1 LRTSS
6 APLRACALGFFLLLG
21 GCLGTP
27 PGVEPVSNFDAQRY
41 LGTWYE
47 IARLDHVFERGL
59 DGVTA
64 TYSLNDDGSVRVLNR
79 GYRVKKSEWAQAEG
93 VARFVDDDTTGHLK
107 VSFFGP
113 FHASYAVFELDHENY
128 QYAFVS
134 GHNHRYLW
142 LLARTPEVSAEL
154 RERFVQR
161 AGELGFAVDELIFVD
176 QGRNLT
182 P

>member
-1 LRTSS
+1 V
-6 APLRACALGFFLLLG
+6 RALALGVLLLLG

-27 PGVEPVSNFDAQRY
+27 PGVTPVENFDAQRY

-64 TYSLNDDGSVRVLNR
+64 TYTLNDDGGIRVLNR
-79 GYRVKKSEWAQAEG
+79 GYRAKTSEWVEAEG
-93 VARFVDDDTTGHLK
+93 VARFVGDDTTGHLK

-113 FHASYAVFELDHENY
+113 FYASYVVFELDEENY
-128 QYAFVS
+128 EYAFVS
-134 GHNHRYLW
+134 GFSNSYLW
-142 LLARTPEVSAEL
+142 LLARTPEVSEEL
-154 RERFVQR
+154 KQRFVQR
-161 AGELGFAVDELIFVD
+161 ADALGFAVDELFFVD
-176 QGRNLT
+176 QGRNVA

>member
-1 LRTSS
+1 MR
-6 APLRACALGFFLLLG
+6 ALGLGVLLLLG

-27 PGVEPVSNFDAQRY
+27 PGVEPVGNFDAQRY

-79 GYRVKKSEWAQAEG
+79 GYSAKKSEWSEAEG
-93 VARFVDDDTTGHLK
+93 VARFVGDDTTGHLK

-113 FHASYAVFELDHENY
+113 FYASYVVFELDQENY
-128 QYAFVS
+128 DYAFVS
-134 GHNHRYLW
+134 GFNNSYLW

-154 RERFVQR
+154 QQRFVRR
-161 AGELGFAVDELIFVD
+161 AGELGFAVDELLFVD
-176 QGRNLT
+176 QSRNLA

>member
-1 LRTSS
+1 VRT
-6 APLRACALGFFLLLG
+6 LVLGVLLLLG

-27 PGVEPVSNFDAQRY
+27 PGVKPVGNFDAQRY
-41 LGTWYE
+41 LGSWYE

-64 TYSLNDDGSVRVLNR
+64 TYTLNDDGSVRVLNR
-79 GYRVKKSEWAQAEG
+79 GYRTKKSEWAEAEG
-93 VARFVDDDTTGHLK
+93 VARFVGDDTTGHLK

-113 FHASYAVFELDHENY
+113 FSSSYVVFELDHDNY
-128 QYAFVS
+128 DYAFVS
-134 GHNHRYLW
+134 GYSNSYLW

-176 QGRNLT
+176 QGRNLA

>member
-1 LRTSS
+1 M
-6 APLRACALGFFLLLG
+6 RAFVLGCVLLLG

-27 PGVEPVSNFDAQRY
+27 PGLEPVANFDVQRY

-64 TYSLNDDGSVRVLNR
+64 TYTLNDDGSVKVLNR
-79 GYRVKKSEWAQAEG
+79 GYRAKKSEWAQAEG
-93 VARFVDDDTTGHLK
+93 VARFVDDDSVGHLK

-113 FHASYAVFELDHENY
+113 FYASYVVFELDQEDY
-128 QYAFVS
+128 EYAFVS
-134 GHNHRYLW
+134 GFRNSYLW
-142 LLARTPEVSAEL
+142 LLARTPQVSAEL
-154 RERFVQR
+154 QERFVQR
-161 AGELGFAVDELIFVD
+161 ASELGFATDELIFVD
-176 QGRNLT
+176 QGRNLA